1 MKPVKSPNSGLTPKK
16 HRIQFLEPPI
26 MKTAPS
32 LVAKAILVGIALSSS
47 SLAAVIF
54 DAAGDYSTTTNP
66 NGAWSYGYSTA
77 ANPSAFVAYD
87 TTQYLVAGLNVWD
100 SSALTDNPTV
110 SKNMTNTAL
119 NYSTATWQ
127 PYQLSLHP
135 GRLGEISIVRFTAPM
150 TCTYNL
156 EGAFLGS
163 DLAGATTEVSVFLN
177 GIAWFSD
184 ELNYNGNGN
193 TASFLGTVTMNADD
207 TLDFRVGDGN
217 NGPLFDSTG
226 LEAIV
231 VCVPE
236 PSSAILGAAAAG
248 LLALRRHRA

>member
-1 MKPVKSPNSGLTPKK
+1 MKPVNSPNPGPHPRK
-16 HRIQFLEPPI
+16 HRIPFLEPTL
-26 MKTAPS
+26 MKAAPS
-32 LVAKAILVGIALSSS
+32 TVAKALLIGIALSSS

-54 DAAGDYSTTTNP
+54 DAADDYSTTSNP

-77 ANPSAFVAYD
+77 ANPGVFVPYD
-87 TTQYLVAGLNVWD
+87 TTQSLVTGVNAWD
-100 SSALTDNPTV
+100 SSSLADNPTV
-110 SKNMTNTAL
+110 SKNMTNAAVTL
-119 NYSTATWQ
+119 STVTWQ
-127 PYQLSLHP
+127 PDQLALHP
-135 GRLGEISIVRFTAPM
+135 GRVGEFSIIRFTAPLS
-150 TCTYNL
+150 CNYDL
-156 EGAFLGS
+156 EGTFSGI
-163 DLAGATTEVSVFLN
+163 DFVGATTAVGVFLN
-177 GIAWFSD
+177 GVAWFSD

-193 TASFLGTVTMNADD
+193 TASFLGTVTMNAGD

-248 LLALRRHRA
+248 LLALRRRRA

>member
-1 MKPVKSPNSGLTPKK
+1 
-16 HRIQFLEPPI
+16 

-54 DAAGDYSTTTNP
+54 DAADDYSTTTNP

-77 ANPSAFVAYD
+77 GSPGTFVAYD
-87 TTQYLVAGLNVWD
+87 TTQYLVAGVNAWD
-100 SSALTDNPTV
+100 SSLLTDNPTV
-110 SKNMTNTAL
+110 SKNTTNAAV
-119 NYSTATWQ
+119 NYSTAIWQ
-127 PYQLSLHP
+127 PNQLALHP
-135 GRLGEISIVRFTAPM
+135 GRLGEFSIIRFTAPLS
-150 TCTYNL
+150 CNYDL
-156 EGAFLGS
+156 EGTFSGIDLVGS
-163 DLAGATTEVSVFLN
+163 TTAVGVFLN
-177 GIAWFSD
+177 GVAWFSD

-193 TASFLGTVTMNADD
+193 TASFLGTVTMNAGD

-248 LLALRRHRA
+248 LPAPGAAAFGAAADAPSLA